1 MLARFYDRLVGNRVK
16 LDATEYP
23 AFVYE
28 EGSWDPRDP
37 ENGLLRGD
45 LLIRVLRHI
54 WTAPASAWFGLE
66 NEAIPAVCN
75 ARVHGVYQVT
85 AEMIGYAGVQ
95 VRDSLHGVQHWKLR
109 DGTYDYEQFYN
120 SIVILF
126 SDPDDEWAIET
137 LKWYQ
142 R

>member
-85 AEMIGYAGVQ
+85 PEMIGYAGVQ
-95 VRDSLHGVQHWKLR
+95 ARTMISTSDWKLR